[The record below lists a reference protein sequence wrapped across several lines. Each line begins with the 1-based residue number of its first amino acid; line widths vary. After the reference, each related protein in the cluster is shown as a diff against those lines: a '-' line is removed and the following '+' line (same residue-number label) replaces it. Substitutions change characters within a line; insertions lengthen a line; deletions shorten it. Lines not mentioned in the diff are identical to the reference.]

1 MITLQPRVNGR
12 LADNSQ
18 VTAEQQGVCWLGSLA
33 VDRPDAIANHILESV
48 FPGAIIL
55 MHDGSGDR
63 SQSVAALQ
71 QVLSQLQQQG
81 YVFNV
86 LCR

>member
-1 MITLQPRVNGR
+1 M
-12 LADNSQ
+12 D
-18 VTAEQQGVCWLGSLA
+18 
-33 VDRPDAIANHILESV
+33 SV

-55 MHDGSGDR
+55 MHDGGGDR

-71 QVLSQLQQQG
+71 QVLPQLQQQG